1 MTRSNNA
8 TKNKDVVVEM
18 EHDSNDVITTDTIK
32 SFFQEMFQQQEKV
45 LIDTVNSASLVTKQR
60 INKLSSDIIVNSEKL
75 IKLADDVSDVKLSTE
90 VSQEMMEEKVKKLK
104 RELIQKNKKTWDII
118 EDESKG

>member
-90 VSQEMMEEKVKKLK
+90 VSQEMREEKVKKLK

>member
-1 MTRSNNA
+1 MTSSNNA

>member
-45 LIDTVNSASLVTKQR
+45 MIDTVHSAS
-60 INKLSSDIIVNSEKL
+60 
-75 IKLADDVSDVKLSTE
+75 
-90 VSQEMMEEKVKKLK
+90 
-104 RELIQKNKKTWDII
+104 
-118 EDESKG
+118 

>member
-1 MTRSNNA
+1 
-8 TKNKDVVVEM
+8 
-18 EHDSNDVITTDTIK
+18 
-32 SFFQEMFQQQEKV
+32 MFQQQEKV